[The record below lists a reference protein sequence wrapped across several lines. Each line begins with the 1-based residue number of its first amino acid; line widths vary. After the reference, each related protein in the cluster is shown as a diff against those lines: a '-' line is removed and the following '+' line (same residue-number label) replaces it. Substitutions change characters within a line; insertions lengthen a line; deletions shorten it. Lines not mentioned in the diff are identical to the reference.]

1 MGNGGSLSRSFPF
14 HVLIFSHWNASRR
27 RLRFIFHWKFA
38 PFSFFF
44 FKKPSFTLYRK
55 NLLIFVSSIVQII
68 CGITKL
74 LSLASCGQRLTNA
87 VKKAKSQLLLKK
99 HGLLQTCDKHEK
111 GPLELQEIDLLYK
124 KLEDNSS
131 LQPCNCFALHY
142 GSLVTGFTVLL
153 TFAIVLFQFRATD
166 KTDVLCGCFNS
177 TTIP

>member
-14 HVLIFSHWNASRR
+14 HVLIFSHLNASRG
-27 RLRFIFHWKFA
+27 RLRYMYLRLKIRPLFL
-38 PFSFFF
+38 
-44 FKKPSFTLYRK
+44 FKNPSFPLYRK

-99 HGLLQTCDKHEK
+99 HGLFQTCDKHEK

>member
-1 MGNGGSLSRSFPF
+1 MEVVLVGASLSTYWFSVTETPRDDVY
-14 HVLIFSHWNASRR
+14 VLSSIENSPLF
-27 RLRFIFHWKFA
+27 L
-38 PFSFFF
+38 FFLK
-44 FKKPSFTLYRK
+44 KKPSFTLYRK